1 MPRAAC
7 QITIRGVVQGVGFRP
22 FVYRVAQRH
31 QVCGWVLNDV
41 GGVEVHAEGAAADV
55 AAFIEELRSNPP
67 PAATIANFAVREV
80 DPRNHTTFEIRG
92 SQRES
97 SPTVRI
103 SPDLAVCTDCLRELN
118 DPADRRYRYPYI
130 NCTNCGP
137 RYSIIRRLPYDR
149 ANTTMAAWQLC
160 QPCREEY
167 ENPLDRRYHAQP
179 TACETCGPG
188 YCLIDEEEHLRDS
201 RSAVLSAAER
211 LREGA
216 ILAIKGIGGYHLAC
230 DAGNAIALVALR
242 TRKFRKEKPFALLA
256 RDLDTARRIVDLS
269 AEHER
274 LLLDRARPIVL
285 APAKEEWPLVAPDNA
300 ALGIMLP
307 YTPLHDLLFDAG
319 APKLLVLTSANRSSE
334 PIAYRDDDAQARLT
348 GIADAFLIGQ
358 RPIARRVDDSVVAVR
373 DGRPLMVRRA
383 RGYAPA
389 AVCLLPAERPILA
402 LGADLKNA
410 VTLVVA
416 GQAFTSQHL
425 GDLDEHETSLSFE
438 DTVRD
443 LLAMYEVDA
452 SELMVAHDMHP
463 QFVSTRFA
471 AAWPAA
477 QRRSVQ
483 HHEAHIASVLAE
495 HGLLDEP
502 VLGVAFDGT
511 GYGRDHAIWGGE
523 FFVGSVRGGFER
535 RAKLRPVMMP
545 GGDAAARFPVQ
556 AAAGYLSELDDLPD
570 MMAEPFSF
578 SDRFKAAR
586 ALVAKNVRC
595 HLSTSMGRL
604 FDAVAALVGF
614 TRETSFEGQ
623 AAIWL
628 EHQARRASPQPA
640 YAFSD
645 LDWRPLLSQIL
656 ADRFAGRDP
665 GEIAAAFHAAL
676 ADATADQAVRLC
688 RQYKLNRIAFS
699 GGVFQNDLL
708 WELLRERL
716 SQFPDIQPLTNSAV
730 PVNDGGISLGQAA
743 LAAVNANGENE

>member
-7 QITIRGVVQGVGFRP
+7 QITIRGIVQGVGFRP
-22 FVYRVAQRH
+22 FVYRLAQCH
-31 QVCGWVLNDV
+31 HLCGWVLNDV
-41 GGVEVHAEGAAADV
+41 SGVEIHVEGAASEL
-55 AAFIEELRSNPP
+55 AAFIDELRSNPP
-67 PAATIANFAVREV
+67 PAASIADFVVREV
-80 DPRNHTTFEIRG
+80 APRDCAGFQIRD
-92 SQRES
+92 SLREN

-103 SPDLAVCTDCLRELN
+103 SPDLAVCDDCLRELN
-118 DPADRRYRYPYI
+118 DKADRRHRYPYI

-137 RYSIIRRLPYDR
+137 RYSIIRSLPYDR

-160 QPCREEY
+160 PACRVEY

-179 TACETCGPG
+179 TACENCGPD
-188 YCLIDEEEHLRDS
+188 YYLIDGD
-201 RSAVLSAAER
+201 ER
-211 LREGA
+211 LDDSGSALLKAADRLRAGA

-230 DAGNAIALVALR
+230 DAGHAQALTALR
-242 TRKFRKEKPFALLA
+242 TRKFRKEKPFALMA
-256 RDLDTARRIVDLS
+256 RNLDIARRTVHLS
-269 AEHER
+269 TDHER
-274 LLLDRARPIVL
+274 LLVDRARPIVL
-285 APAKEEWPLVAPDNA
+285 APATRERPLIAPDNA

-307 YTPLHDLLFDAG
+307 YAPLHHLLFAAG
-319 APKLLVLTSANRSSE
+319 APELLVLTSANRSSE
-334 PIAYRDDDAQARLT
+334 PIAYRDDDARARLA

-373 DGRPLMVRRA
+373 DGRPFMVRRA

-389 AVCLLPAERPILA
+389 AVCQLPAERPILA
-402 LGADLKNA
+402 LGADLKNT

-438 DTVRD
+438 ETVRD
-443 LLAMYEVDA
+443 LLAMYEVNPD
-452 SELMVAHDMHP
+452 ELTVAHDMHP
-463 QFVSTRFA
+463 EFVSTRFA
-471 AAWPAA
+471 AALPAA
-477 QRRSVQ
+477 QRRAVQ

-502 VLGVAFDGT
+502 VVGVAFDGT
-511 GYGRDHAIWGGE
+511 GYGRNHAIWGGE

-535 RAKLRPVMMP
+535 RAKLRPVMLP

-556 AAAGYLSELDDLPD
+556 AAAGYLAELDDLPD
-570 MMAEPFSF
+570 MTAPPFSF
-578 SDRFKAAR
+578 PDRFKAAR

-614 TRETSFEGQ
+614 RRETSFEGQ

-628 EHQARRASPQPA
+628 EHQAQSASPQEPYPFA
-640 YAFSD
+640 D
-645 LDWRPLLSQIL
+645 LDWRPLLSHII
-656 ADRFAGRDP
+656 ADRLAGRDP
-665 GEIAAAFHAAL
+665 SEISAAFHATLAL
-676 ADATADQAVRLC
+676 ATVEQATLLC

-716 SQFPDIQPLTNSAV
+716 SEYPNIQPLTNSAV
-730 PVNDGGISLGQAA
+730 PVNDGGVSLGQAA
-743 LAAVNANGENE
+743 VAAVNANGEN